1 MSRLTLESL
10 ARAAKD
16 KASDLARSKE
26 SGEEARFALCRSISR
41 SRLRRARLCLRS
53 NVKARLH
60 RRFLTRQLDAIFV
73 ALELQL
79 QNRMCKPGA
88 IILSAICRRGIPGVS
103 NMFET

>member
-26 SGEEARFALCRSISR
+26 SGEEVRFALCRSISR
-41 SRLRRARLCLRS
+41 SRLRRVRS

-79 QNRMCKPGA
+79 QNRTCKPGA
-88 IILSAICRRGIPGVS
+88 ILSAICRLDIAGVS